1 MKQRRL
7 IENIEADSAELERAL
22 PASIKS
28 QYRSINN
35 ALTTPD
41 EARKLFQMVLSRVEK
56 EQKVVAITR
65 ILLPYLI
72 RDLDQAFK
80 TPDKAMNAYK
90 TVYSLVY
97 KTTTYNEWSSIDSK
111 PLIDLLNRNKTV
123 VMKIILTELKSF
135 LDNALP
141 GHPTTIRLA
150 TIVRKLQSILDW
162 PELNIVYLSMH
173 DAVFDQIMQLAN
185 EQGYDAEEMLV
196 DYISRNQV
204 DLSRFPKIKDQL
216 NRAKNKILIAHMD
229 VYVDVVRNLAT
240 TKSWLNTLKEIGLDW
255 PELDNVYTVYDMG
268 KPIVIKNLL
277 YSIKQ
282 ANQNNYLGV
291 YNAVDMLI
299 NHFKINWP
307 ELEVM
312 KKSLDSTYRKD
323 LD

>member
-1 MKQRRL
+1 MKQHRL

-28 QYRSINN
+28 QYRSIND
-35 ALTTPD
+35 ALTRPD
-41 EARKLFQMVLSRVEK
+41 EARKLFQMVVSRVEK
-56 EQKVVAITR
+56 EQKVVAITK

-111 PLIDLLNRNKTV
+111 SLIDLLDRNKSA
-123 VMKIILTELKSF
+123 VMKIMLTELKSF
-135 LDNALP
+135 LSNPLP
-141 GHPTTIRLA
+141 SHPTTIRLA
-150 TIVRKLQSILDW
+150 TVVRNLRSLLDW
-162 PELNIVYLSMH
+162 PELNTVYLSLH
-173 DAVFDQIMQLAN
+173 NAVFNQIAQLAAEHN
-185 EQGYDAEEMLV
+185 YYYEEMLV

-204 DLSRFPKIKDQL
+204 DLSHFPKIRDHL
-216 NRAKNKILIAHMD
+216 NREKNKILVTYMD
-229 VYVDVVRNLAT
+229 SHDDVVRDIAT
-240 TKSWLNTLKEIGLDW
+240 TKLWVDKLKEISLDW
-255 PELDNVYTVYDMG
+255 PELDNVHAVYDMI
-268 KPIVIKNLL
+268 KPAIVKRLL

-291 YNAVDMLI
+291 YNAIDMLI

-307 ELEVM
+307 ELKVM